1 MVNPVSIPLKPLRD
15 HIVVRAL
22 GREEVTAAGI
32 LLPDTASKEKPQEG
46 EVIACGPGKTSDDG
60 KLLPLTV
67 KVGQKI
73 LFSKYSPTEVE
84 VQGSEYLIL
93 REDDVLAILE

>member
-1 MVNPVSIPLKPLRD
+1 MAKTVSIPLKPLRD

-46 EVIACGPGKTSDDG
+46 EVIACGPGKMSDDG
-60 KLLPLTV
+60 KVNLGLAR
-67 KVGQKI
+67 KRI
-73 LFSKYSPTEVE
+73 FSSTDCES
-84 VQGSEYLIL
+84 GSKSAFFQIFS
-93 REDDVLAILE
+93 D